1 MKVHRLQRIQRLPVG
16 LSEAWDFFSS
26 PKNLDLIT
34 PQDLE
39 FRITSDIPS
48 KMYQGAIICY
58 RVTPL
63 LHIPVTWVT
72 EIAHISEPH
81 FFVDRQ
87 LIGPY
92 RLWYHEHRFREVGGG
107 IEIED
112 ILHYALPFGSLGSL
126 MNSLIVQKKLQKIFD
141 FRRSALI
148 NRFGDPKP

>member
-1 MKVHRLQRIQRLPVG
+1 MVHRLQRIQRLPIG
-16 LSEAWDFFSS
+16 LSEAWEFFSN
-26 PKNLDLIT
+26 PKNLELVTPRDLG
-34 PQDLE
+34 

-48 KMYQGAIICY
+48 KMYQGAIITY
-58 RVTPL
+58 QVTPL
-63 LHIPVTWVT
+63 LHIPATWVT

-81 FFVDRQ
+81 YFVDRQ

-112 ILHYALPFGSLGSL
+112 IVHYALPFGSLGRL
-126 MNSLIVQKKLQKIFD
+126 VNKMIVRKRIQEIFD

-148 NRFGDPKP
+148 NKFGDIKP